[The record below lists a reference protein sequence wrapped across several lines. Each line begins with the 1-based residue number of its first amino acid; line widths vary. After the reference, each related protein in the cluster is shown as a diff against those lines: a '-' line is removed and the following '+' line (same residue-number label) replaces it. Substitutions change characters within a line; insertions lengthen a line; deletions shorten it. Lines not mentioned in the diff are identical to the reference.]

1 MSNSLL
7 VSLFSHLSFVIYF
20 DPHKCC
26 SWSPKTM
33 HEGKPW
39 TGPDQFEDSTGKIH
53 TYKKF
58 EMIYLKSYE
67 RERLNSF
74 MVSVL
79 SSIVLI
85 N

>member
-1 MSNSLL
+1 
-7 VSLFSHLSFVIYF
+7 
-20 DPHKCC
+20 
-26 SWSPKTM
+26 M